1 MPRLEMR
8 VGQMTPP
15 PIVKTAPVQISK
27 PAAKRVCCKT
37 CKGLGCTGHCKF

>member
-8 VGQMTPP
+8 VGQMTLPRTVKAA
-15 PIVKTAPVQISK
+15 IVPMPK

-37 CKGLGCTGHCKF
+37 CKGLGCTGRCKF